1 MPNGEICP
9 NWNLELRNWLRTA
22 NQVFVNQ
29 FNENAINNA
38 IAGARG
44 HFNDHWCKEFITI
57 ACDPFDRRI
66 VTIEQGAHQPEN
78 ARGGGFKLH
87 FTGRDN
93 GGYAF
98 HFYVRQLMT
107 GQLEVTEMSYNDH
120 GLKQVQRT

>member
-1 MPNGEICP
+1 MIRYSPS
-9 NWNLELRNWLRTA
+9 WNTELRNWLKTA

-29 FNENAINNA
+29 FNENAINAA
-38 IAGARG
+38 IGKAHG
-44 HFNDHWCKEFITI
+44 HFNDHWCQEFIKI
-57 ACDPFDRRI
+57 ACDPFDSRV

-98 HFYVRQLMT
+98 HFYVRQLPT
-107 GQLEVTEMSYNDH
+107 GALEVTEMSYNDR
-120 GLKQVQRT
+120 GLHRCLRR